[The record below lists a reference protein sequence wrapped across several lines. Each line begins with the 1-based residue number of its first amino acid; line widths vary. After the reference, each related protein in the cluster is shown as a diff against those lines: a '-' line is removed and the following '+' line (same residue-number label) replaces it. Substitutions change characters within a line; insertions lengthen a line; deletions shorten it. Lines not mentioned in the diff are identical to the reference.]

1 MRLNKTFDSKYIFKL
16 AKNNDYKEI
25 MKFLRENWNP
35 KNHILS
41 KNVNFFHYEFSNIN
55 NLNFLLAIDRKN
67 FKISALQG
75 FIPYSENI
83 YKSHICASIT
93 CVNLKSTTPFLGIET
108 MIRMLH
114 LLKPKTYCGIGTNPI
129 TMLPLVKRYL
139 NRYTGKLTHYYLF
152 NKNKKNFEI
161 ANFPKINFIYENY
174 KNINSKHIF
183 YREIT
188 SFSFLEKNFEFKK
201 FENLPFKSK
210 EYIYKRYFKHPV
222 YNYRF
227 FYIKNKRTNLRSL
240 FIIRKL
246 KFKNSAIIRFVDF
259 IGDINDFFLV
269 RNIANNLFK
278 KENIEY
284 IDFYAA
290 RLPNI
295 IKKKIK
301 FRIITSNDKNI
312 IPDYFEPFEKKNVKI
327 FYETSNNKIILFKAD
342 ADQDRPRLQQKMKLI
357 N

>member
-1 MRLNKTFDSKYIFKL
+1 MRVADFVIDFLI
-16 AKNNDYKEI
+16 KNN
-25 MKFLRENWNP
+25 
-35 KNHILS
+35 
-41 KNVNFFHYEFSNIN
+41 IN
-55 NLNFLLAIDRKN
+55 L
-67 FKISALQG
+67 
-75 FIPYSENI
+75 
-83 YKSHICASIT
+83 
-93 CVNLKSTTPFLGIET
+93 
-108 MIRMLH
+108 
-114 LLKPKTYCGIGTNPI
+114 TYCVTGRGS
-129 TMLPLVKRYL
+129 LFL
-139 NRYTGKLTHYYLF
+139 NDAL
-152 NKNKKNFEI
+152 
-161 ANFPKINFIYENY
+161 A
-174 KNINSKHIF
+174 
-183 YREIT
+183 
-188 SFSFLEKNFEFKK
+188 
-201 FENLPFKSK
+201 
-210 EYIYKRYFKHPV
+210 
-222 YNYRF
+222 
-227 FYIKNKRTNLRSL
+227 KNKRTNLRSL

-278 KENIEY
+278 KEKIEY

-342 ADQDRPRLQQKMKLI
+342 ADQDRPRLQQEMKLI